1 MTGKVSLV
9 GAGPGD
15 PMLLT
20 RRGQELLESAD
31 CVVYDRLISRPI
43 LDLIPAR
50 AERINVG
57 KASSHHLVP
66 QEEINRILLERAQ
79 AGQQVV
85 RLKGG
90 DPFLFG
96 RGGEELELLAEHGIP
111 FEVVPGVTSALSV
124 PAYAGIP
131 VTHRAFASSLHII
144 TGHARAGGE
153 LSINFPALVEASG
166 TLVFLMGVTSMGSI
180 CRGLLE
186 AGMAPDTP
194 AALVESG
201 TTPSQRKL
209 LSTLSRLPEEA
220 TTQGIHPPAVLI
232 VGQVCTLSQSFDW
245 FDRLPL
251 KGRAIVVT
259 RPRERC
265 GSLSSRLRT
274 LGAQVLD
281 LPCIATVPIN
291 PCPDLEEVVRRIAD
305 YRTLVFTSPFGPG
318 LFFQELRRQGRD
330 ARALAPL
337 RTAVIGPK
345 TGEALEAYGVAAD
358 IMPQVYDTDH
368 LAALL
373 TEGPVLLCRSQQ
385 GNPALTEKLRRRGVA
400 FTEVSTYRT
409 EAGCPQGA
417 DLPPDSWVT
426 FTSASTVEGFVQTV
440 PPALLG
446 RVTGFCIGQ
455 RTAEAARKYGISVRV
470 AQQATI
476 DDLIQ
481 LILKEVASL

>member
-1 MTGKVSLV
+1 MSGKVTLV

-20 RRGQELLESAD
+20 RRGLESLASAD
-31 CVVYDRLISRPI
+31 CVVYDRLVSRPI
-43 LDLIPAR
+43 LDLIPEG

-57 KASSHHLVP
+57 KASSRHLVP

-79 AGQQVV
+79 AGRNVV

-111 FEVVPGVTSALSV
+111 FEVVPGVTSALAA

-144 TGHARAGGE
+144 TGHAQAGGA
-153 LSINFPALVEASG
+153 LNINFQALAELGG
-166 TLVFLMGVTSMGSI
+166 TLVFLMGVTTMGRI

-201 TTPSQRKL
+201 TTPSQRKVV
-209 LSTLSRLPEEA
+209 STLSMLPEEA
-220 TTQGIHPPAVLI
+220 AAQKIHPPAVLI
-232 VGQVCTLSQSFDW
+232 VGQVCALSESFDW

-251 KGRAIVVT
+251 KGRTVVVT

-265 GSLSSRLRT
+265 GTLAARLRA
-274 LGAQVLD
+274 LGAGTVE
-281 LPCIATVPIN
+281 LPCIATVPIV
-291 PCPDLEEVVRRIAD
+291 PCPDLEQAVRRIGA

-318 LFFQELRRQGRD
+318 LFFDELRRQGMD
-330 ARALAPL
+330 ARALAGL
-337 RTAVIGPK
+337 RIAVIGPR
-345 TGEALEAYGVAAD
+345 TGEAVEACGLRPD
-358 IMPQVYDTDH
+358 IVPQVYDTEH
-368 LAALL
+368 LAPLL
-373 TEGPVLLCRSQQ
+373 TEGPVLLCRSRQ
-385 GNPALTEKLRRRGVA
+385 GNPALTGDLRRRGVP

-409 EAGCPQGA
+409 ESGCPQPAEITPG
-417 DLPPDSWVT
+417 SWVT
-426 FTSASTVEGFVQTV
+426 FTSASTVEGFVRTV
-440 PPALLG
+440 PRELLG
-446 RVTGFCIGQ
+446 SVTGFCIGR
-455 RTAEAARKYGISVRV
+455 RTADAAERHGIRV
-470 AQQATI
+470 KVAPRAAI
-476 DDLIQ
+476 DDLVE
-481 LILKEVASL
+481 LILKEAASL